1 MANSKQNN
9 KSAESPADLE
19 GVEVLPADQSATEPG
34 PEVDSE
40 DLEIADVVELSP
52 EEEELPE
59 LDEKTSSAVV
69 TYDALRAYLAE
80 VAQHP
85 RLSKEDEYA
94 LAVKYKEFGDRE
106 AAYQLTVGNLWLVVA
121 LARKYQRAARS
132 LLDLI
137 QEGNIGLMEAVKNFD
152 PYKEVRFPAYA
163 TWWIKAYIV
172 RFVIANW
179 RMVKLGTTQAQRK
192 LFFNLEKERE
202 KLERQGFVPT
212 SKLLADNL
220 NVKES
225 EVVEMQ
231 QRLGGGDVS
240 VDAPI
245 AGDNDGNLH
254 GILSSGEPSL
264 EDSLASKE
272 IQDRLKEA
280 MAEFAATLNSK
291 ERSIYEKRLLAEE
304 KSTLQELA
312 LEYSISK
319 ERVRQIENRIKDR
332 LKVYLAERL
341 GVGFLADELGVEDSK
356 VKK

>member
-1 MANSKQNN
+1 MANSKRNN
-9 KSAESPADLE
+9 KTPDCPKDVE
-19 GVEVLPADQSATEPG
+19 GVEVLPAEESEATPTDQAE
-34 PEVDSE
+34 SE
-40 DLEIADVVELSP
+40 ELDLEDVVELEP
-52 EEEELPE
+52 ELEDLPE

-69 TYDALRAYLAE
+69 TYDALRAYLTE

-85 RLSKEDEYA
+85 KLSKEDEYA
-94 LAVKYKEFGDRE
+94 LAVRYKEFGDRE
-106 AAYQLTVGNLWLVVA
+106 AAYKLTVGNLWLVVA
-121 LARKYQRAARS
+121 LARRYQRAARS

-212 SKLLADNL
+212 AKLLADNL

-240 VDAPI
+240 VDAPL
-245 AGDNDGNLH
+245 AGENDGNLH

-272 IQDRLKEA
+272 IQNRLREA
-280 MAEFAATLNSK
+280 MAEFANSLNSK

-332 LKVYLAERL
+332 LKAYVAEKL
-341 GVGFLADELGVEDSK
+341 GMDFLVDELGVEDSK